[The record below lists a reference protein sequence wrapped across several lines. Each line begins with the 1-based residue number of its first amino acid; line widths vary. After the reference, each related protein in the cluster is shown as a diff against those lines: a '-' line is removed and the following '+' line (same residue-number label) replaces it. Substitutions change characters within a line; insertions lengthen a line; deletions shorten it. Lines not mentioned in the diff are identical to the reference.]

1 MDALNMS
8 EKDQESAEASPSA
21 MSSLRRRRLLRL
33 ASLGEMKNLRAL
45 HVKTDD
51 LITYEDSTFAHPR
64 WGRGRRIR
72 FLSTGE
78 MAGHDKRPSQLFV
91 PRISVTPVGL
101 RKSFSLTGDLECEEM
116 GLKQL

>member
-1 MDALNMS
+1 MDALNIS
-8 EKDQESAEASPSA
+8 EKSPRPAEALPSA

-33 ASLGEMKNLRAL
+33 ASVEEMTNLRTL
-45 HVKTDD
+45 QVKTDD
-51 LITYEDSTFAHPR
+51 LITNEDSTFAHPR

-78 MAGHDKRPSQLFV
+78 MAGHDKRPNQLFV

-101 RKSFSLTGDLECEEM
+101 RKSFR
-116 GLKQL
+116 